1 MSEENVFQT
10 GSTQPPK
17 SRQGLLALLLVLVV
31 LLGGMVCA
39 LSVMN
44 VQLFQML
51 EDSQAEEE
59 ENENNVAFFQ
69 NVEDCDTFAQLKSG
83 IELPR
88 LGMVVQDL
96 SDVYRQYQNLPE
108 GLFVLDISDGGPAH
122 RANICIGDILV
133 AINGITV
140 DTAWLD
146 QGSHI
151 VDLPDQPLILTLLR
165 NGTRISVP
173 LAIGE

>member
-1 MSEENVFQT
+1 MREENVFQT

-39 LSVMN
+39 LSIMN

-51 EDSQAEEE
+51 EDSQTAEESS
-59 ENENNVAFFQ
+59 ENNVAFFQ
-69 NVEDCDTFAQLKSG
+69 NVEDCDAVDQLKTG
-83 IELPR
+83 KELPR

-108 GLFVLDISDGGPAH
+108 GLFVLEVSEGGPAH
-122 RANICIGDILV
+122 QANIRIGDILV

-165 NGTRISVP
+165 NDTHISVP
-173 LAIGE
+173 VVIGE

>member
-1 MSEENVFQT
+1 MNEENVFQT

-17 SRQGLLALLLVLVV
+17 SRQGILALLLVLVV

-39 LSVMN
+39 LSIMN
-44 VQLFQML
+44 VQLFQLL
-51 EDSQAEEE
+51 EDSQTAEEDS
-59 ENENNVAFFQ
+59 ENNVAFFR
-69 NVEDCDTFAQLKSG
+69 NVEDCDAVDQLKTG
-83 IELPR
+83 KELPR

-108 GLFVLDISDGGPAH
+108 GLFVLEVSEGGPAH
-122 RANICIGDILV
+122 QANIRIGDFLV
-133 AINGITV
+133 AINGIAV

-165 NGTRISVP
+165 NDTHISVP
-173 LAIGE
+173 VVIGE

>member
-1 MSEENVFQT
+1 MNEENVFKT

-17 SRQGLLALLLVLVV
+17 SRQGILALLLVLVV

-51 EDSQAEEE
+51 EDSQTEAEDSQ
-59 ENENNVAFFQ
+59 NNVAFSR
-69 NVEDCDTFAQLKSG
+69 NVEECDTFAALKAG
-83 IELPR
+83 VELRR

-108 GLFVLDISDGGPAH
+108 GLFVLDVSDDGPAH
-122 RANICIGDILV
+122 RADIRTGDILV

-140 DTAWLD
+140 DTAWIE
-146 QGSHI
+146 QGSHV

-165 NGTRISVP
+165 NGTRVSVP
-173 LAIGE
+173 LVMGE